1 MPNPRAVG
9 GELMITLQRKQAGE
23 VTAQRRSAINPAALA
38 EASVIMEDVRRDG
51 WEAAVAHGLRLGDVT
66 DASRVIFDRKAMREA
81 LDGLDV
87 ESRGILERTAERV
100 RSFARAQR
108 ACLVDLDIS
117 IAGGSAGHRVRS
129 LEFAGCYAPGG
140 RFPLPSSVIMTAA
153 TACAAGVATVIVAS
167 PRPTQVTLAAAA
179 VAGADVLVALGGAQ
193 AIGVLTFGARVG
205 AEWVL
210 PRCDVV
216 VGPGNKWVTA
226 AKHIATRYT
235 MIDMLAG
242 PSEVLIIADE
252 TADPRLVAAD
262 MIAQA
267 EHDADAAAVLVTT
280 CEGLV
285 ARVERELMLQ
295 LEGLSTAATARA
307 ALRENSYVIVA
318 GSLDEAV
325 AASEA
330 IAPEHLEVMTKDAE
344 GVARRLKQYGA
355 VFIGSRSAEVFG
367 DYGAGPN
374 HVLPTG
380 GLARSVGGL
389 SVLNFMKV
397 QTYLVMTE
405 GGEKMR
411 ADAAGLARLEGLEGH
426 ARAAEARD
434 IT

>member
-1 MPNPRAVG
+1 
-9 GELMITLQRKQAGE
+9 
-23 VTAQRRSAINPAALA
+23 
-38 EASVIMEDVRRDG
+38 
-51 WEAAVAHGLRLGDVT
+51 
-66 DASRVIFDRKAMREA
+66 
-81 LDGLDV
+81 
-87 ESRGILERTAERV
+87 
-100 RSFARAQR
+100 
-108 ACLVDLDIS
+108 
-117 IAGGSAGHRVRS
+117 
-129 LEFAGCYAPGG
+129 
-140 RFPLPSSVIMTAA
+140 MTAA

-285 ARVERELMLQ
+285 ARVERELILQ
-295 LEGLSTAATARA
+295 LEGLPTAATARA